1 MILSNTAKLK
11 FLRKTSASK
20 SPLANKQETVK
31 LESCDLGKPET
42 AKLTDGEKFESTTGV
57 DDSVVDGSASV
68 DSSFLTVT
76 SSRKLRAQSFSS
88 STITSVP
95 STSDLGLGLS
105 LGANTVS
112 DVGDCG
118 RKSSAGDQV
127 EGQDVSQPGSLGFLS
142 PLSANKRFMELISR
156 TKPPLLGSA
165 NDNNQESN
173 DSVLS
178 GERLRAIPSKK
189 QSSARKGKKTKNT
202 NGPVSLAI
210 LTENGIQ
217 IKVRDPSFN
226 VEGGY
231 SGSGSSPVAGHI
243 DGYDN
248 TSDWGSEESD
258 KGSTNDDSC
267 FETTSLISCVTC
279 LSETTSNSSASTM
292 SSTVSTQRSSSNNF
306 SHHYPHT
313 FSSKTKPHSYS
324 SVNGQLPT
332 NSVIPYSRIL
342 NARYLLSENE
352 EGRDEDKER
361 EEDLNDTKFTDFNN
375 VSDISTLIPPNLPQ
389 NHHLVELTFAKPTR
403 HDVKP
408 KSLTLL
414 IKYNKTEDHGTAD
427 SVVEEILRRSYRS
440 SKRHRTILVIV
451 NPFGGKRNAKKIFK
465 RKARPLLM
473 ASGFDFDVTYTKY
486 PGHAIKIARTM
497 DISRYDTIACASGDG
512 IPHEVINGLYR
523 RTDRVDAFNKLAITQ
538 IPCGSGNAMSV
549 SCHWTNNPSYATL
562 SLIKSVEKRIDVM
575 CCSQESYLSDSSY
588 PKLSFLSQTY
598 GIIAESDINTEFIRW
613 MGPARFELG
622 VAYNILQKKKYPCD
636 IYVKYFAKTKNEL
649 KSLYLKHKSEQEM
662 IDAELMHRVE
672 SVEIINPEETSGQD
686 GSVSSKKSQKYGGNT
701 NNNNNNGTYTGTTCS
716 TSDIDNYVTEE
727 SFKIKYPLEDGVPSD
742 WERIDEGITGNLG
755 IFYTGKMPYVAADTK
770 FFPAAAPS
778 DGVIDMVIIDSR
790 TPFTRMVPILLALDK
805 GSHVLQPEVLHS
817 KIFAYK
823 IIPRGTETDVH
834 NNNKNG
840 EGKPQRQ
847 KKKTFNGLYSID
859 GEKFPLEP
867 LQVEV
872 MPKLLKTL
880 LRDGRF
886 VDTEF
891 DSM

>member
-1 MILSNTAKLK
+1 MK
-11 FLRKTSASK
+11 FLRKTAASK
-20 SPLANKQETVK
+20 SPLANRQETAKSDSRNSGKSEAAKLTECEK
-31 LESCDLGKPET
+31 LESMLGIDD
-42 AKLTDGEKFESTTGV
+42 AAGDGN
-57 DDSVVDGSASV
+57 ASV

-76 SSRKLRAQSFSS
+76 SSRKLRVQSFSS

-95 STSDLGLGLS
+95 STSDLGLGLG
-105 LGANTVS
+105 LNTVS
-112 DVGDCG
+112 DVESCN
-118 RKSSAGDQV
+118 RKSSAKD
-127 EGQDVSQPGSLGFLS
+127 QDVPRTGSSGFLT

-156 TKPPLLGSA
+156 TKSPLLGSA
-165 NDNNQESN
+165 NDNENHGSGG
-173 DSVLS
+173 SVLS
-178 GERLRAIPSKK
+178 NEKLGVSPIKK
-189 QSSARKGKKTKNT
+189 QNSARKGKKNKNG

-217 IKVRDPSFN
+217 IKARDPSFK
-226 VEGGY
+226 VEEGN
-231 SGSGSSPVAGHI
+231 SGSGSSPIARYI

-248 TSDWGSEESD
+248 ISDWGSDESD

-279 LSETTSNSSASTM
+279 LSETTSNSSVSTM
-292 SSTVSTQRSSSNNF
+292 SSTVSTQRSGSNNF
-306 SHHYPHT
+306 SYHHSHT

-342 NARYLLSENE
+342 NARYLLGENE
-352 EGRDEDKER
+352 KKSDEDQEQ
-361 EEDLNDTKFTDFNN
+361 EENSNDIGSTDPNN
-375 VSDISTLIPPNLPQ
+375 TGDVSTLLPPNLPR

-414 IKYNKTEDHGTAD
+414 IKYNRTEDHGTDD
-427 SVVEEILRRSYRS
+427 SVVEEILRRSYQN

-451 NPFGGKRNAKKIFK
+451 NPFGGRRNAKKIFK

-486 PGHAIKIARTM
+486 PGHAVKIARTM

-523 RTDRVDAFNKLAITQ
+523 RADRVDAFNKLAITQ

-662 IDAELMHRVE
+662 GAAEVIDRVE
-672 SVEIINPEETSGQD
+672 SVEIINPDRANEQEVPTSAQSLQNGD
-686 GSVSSKKSQKYGGNT
+686 GRT
-701 NNNNNNGTYTGTTCS
+701 NDDNNGTSTGTTCS
-716 TSDIDNYVTEE
+716 TPDIDNYVTEE
-727 SFKIKYPLEDGVPSD
+727 SFKIKYPLEDGIPSD
-742 WERIDEGITGNLG
+742 WERIDDGITGNLG

-770 FFPAAAPS
+770 FFPAASPS
-778 DGVIDMVIIDSR
+778 DGVMDMVVIDSR

-817 KIFAYK
+817 KIYAYK
-823 IIPRGTETDVH
+823 ITPRGANVDS
-834 NNNKNG
+834 NDRNG
-840 EGKPQRQ
+840 EGKSPRR
-847 KKKTFNGLYSID
+847 KKKSFNGLYSID